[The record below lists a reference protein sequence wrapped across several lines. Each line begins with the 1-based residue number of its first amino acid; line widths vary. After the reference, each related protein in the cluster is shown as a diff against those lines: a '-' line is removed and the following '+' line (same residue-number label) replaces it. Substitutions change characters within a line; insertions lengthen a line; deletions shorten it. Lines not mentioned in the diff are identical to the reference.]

1 MTHELVREKLITF
14 ERDGARIERTDNVTV
29 EAALT
34 IFVNGSELVT
44 LLCTPAHMDRLA
56 LGFLRSEGFLTSLDE
71 VESLRL
77 QEEAGIV
84 EIELKSASNLA
95 RSLYGKRTVTSGCGK
110 GTTFYHALDALRS
123 KPVISE
129 LRLKSGQVYDLMRAL
144 QGQAQLFKQTGG
156 VHSAALADGDEILMF
171 VEDIGRHNAVDKI
184 VGQCLME
191 RVEMTDK
198 ILVLSGRLS
207 SEILLKAAKLQ
218 LPVLI
223 SRAAPTSLS
232 IELAESLN
240 ITLAGFVRGKRMN
253 IYSHAWRIEPA

>member
-110 GTTFYHALDALRS
+110 GTTFIMPDALRS

-156 VHSAALADGDEILMF
+156 PQRRPGGRREILMF

-207 SEILLKAAKLQ
+207 SEILLKAAKPQ

-223 SRAAPTSLS
+223 SRRPLRSVLS
-232 IELAESLN
+232 WLN
-240 ITLAGFVRGKRMN
+240 R
-253 IYSHAWRIEPA
+253 